1 MAFVP
6 VPMDD
11 VQRTVAADVVDA
23 LAAGHLAV
31 VRPALAAAERK
42 RIWLSPPLL
51 SVAGGV
57 LGVLAG
63 ADTRKPWQ
71 YTDEL
76 WDEHLPDQKP
86 RTAAEWR
93 HANFA
98 IHAAGCLAGG
108 IWLDV
113 GRTESFWRGPFWV
126 DVLPVIELLSAVARA
141 QLSLSSEQLAE
152 RLRALLSLSR
162 PNVPL
167 A

>member
-6 VPMDD
+6 APMDD
-11 VQRTVAADVVDA
+11 VQRTVAANVVNA
-23 LAAGHLAV
+23 LAAGDLHV
-31 VRPALAAAERK
+31 VRPALTAAERK
-42 RIWLSPPLL
+42 RIRLSPPLL

-57 LGVLAG
+57 LAVLAG
-63 ADTRKPWQ
+63 EDTGRPWQ
-71 YTDEL
+71 FTDEL

-86 RTAAEWR
+86 GTAAEWR
-93 HANFA
+93 HTNFA
-98 IHAAGCLAGG
+98 LHAAGCLAGG

-126 DVLPVIELLSAVARA
+126 DVLPVIELLSAAARA

-152 RLRALLSLSR
+152 RLRALLSQSR

>member
-1 MAFVP
+1 M
-6 VPMDD
+6 
-11 VQRTVAADVVDA
+11 
-23 LAAGHLAV
+23 
-31 VRPALAAAERK
+31 
-42 RIWLSPPLL
+42 
-51 SVAGGV
+51 
-57 LGVLAG
+57 LAG

-113 GRTESFWRGPFWV
+113 GRTEFFWRGPFWV
-126 DVLPVIELLSAVARA
+126 DVLPVIELFSAVARA